1 MNQTLVH
8 KLNVYMAEITGDLAK
23 KSGGWSPGGPHVKST
38 PIHFH
43 SNLSNNHCQMDKKNE
58 EA

>member
-23 KSGGWSPGGPHVKST
+23 KSGVWSPAGPNGKST
-38 PIHFH
+38 HIH
-43 SNLSNNHCQMDKKNE
+43 LSNNHCQMDKKNE